1 MASIGAYLDVLS
13 RGVGRARGSITAE
26 NNELRSGGL
35 MPTGPRGLHAPDLD
49 AQAVISLLISAT
61 LNPPAGAVVETVL
74 RVRSLPRNDEVSE
87 FKIFGDLTVAYE
99 VTLGE
104 ALEALLADAVAGRL
118 QKWMEKPGA
127 IVIEFV
133 DSADYVKIEVRR
145 AVGRAQSLVFM
156 KPGAGMRAQCLWRTI
171 HLDSRIFELLAP
183 LMTT

>member
-35 MPTGPRGLHAPDLD
+35 IPTGPRGLHAPDLD

-87 FKIFGDLTVAYE
+87 LKMFGDLTVARE
-99 VTLGE
+99 ATLGA

-118 QKWMEKPGA
+118 KKWMEKPGT

-133 DSADYVKIEVRR
+133 DSGNYVKIEARR
-145 AVGRAQSLVFM
+145 AAGRAQSLVFM
-156 KPGAGMRAQCLWRTI
+156 KPVATAVAQCTVRVI
-171 HLDSRIFELLAP
+171 RLDSMIFDLLAP
-183 LMTT
+183 LMTA